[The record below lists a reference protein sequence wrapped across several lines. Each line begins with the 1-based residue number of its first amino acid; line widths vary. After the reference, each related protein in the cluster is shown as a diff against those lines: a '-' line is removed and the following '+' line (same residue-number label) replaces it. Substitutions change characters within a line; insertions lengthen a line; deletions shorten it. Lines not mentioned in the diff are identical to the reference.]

1 MLAVS
6 ARGCGSR
13 LGHPAGGIFVTMAEA
28 KEKTTCRAW
37 LVVLS
42 LNITFTLYGG
52 LNKVFGV
59 LMPELREQLATDTW
73 LLGWVIT
80 MIGAS
85 VQSAGK
91 TVYRR

>member
-1 MLAVS
+1 
-6 ARGCGSR
+6 
-13 LGHPAGGIFVTMAEA
+13 MAEA